1 MKVLRGES
9 EMILSAHQPVYLP
22 GIILFGKI
30 AISDVFMFLGHVQ
43 FSRTSWQTR
52 NRIRNENSEQFLS
65 VPVLHKGRFGQSI
78 DQVEIAR
85 HDWKKK
91 YLKSIYFTYKDRP
104 FFDMYYPDLEEIL
117 NLEWKLL
124 SDLNVYIIKKILEC
138 TSVRLKI
145 K

>member
-52 NRIRNENSEQFLS
+52 NRVRNEIANSSS
-65 VPVLHKGRFGQSI
+65 VCRCSI
-78 DQVEIAR
+78 RAG
-85 HDWKKK
+85 
-91 YLKSIYFTYKDRP
+91 SASP
-104 FFDMYYPDLEEIL
+104 
-117 NLEWKLL
+117 
-124 SDLNVYIIKKILEC
+124 
-138 TSVRLKI
+138 
-145 K
+145 